1 MSSFQEIINSN
12 QPTLVDFHATWCGP
26 CKAMAP
32 VLDQLKNEFGGAV
45 RVLKID
51 VDKNQ
56 ALANQLNV
64 RGVPTFV
71 LYKSGQIVWRQSGG
85 MSLST
90 LVSKIKPSID

>member
-1 MSSFQEIINSN
+1 MSSFKEIINSS

-32 VLDQLKNEFGGAV
+32 VLDQLKSELGDSI

-51 VDKNQ
+51 IDKNQ

-64 RGVPTFV
+64 RGVPLFI
-71 LYKSGQIVWRQSGG
+71 LYKSGQIVWKQSGG

-90 LVSKIKPSID
+90 LVSKIKPSIG

>member
-1 MSSFQEIINSN
+1 MSSFQDIINSN
-12 QPTLVDFHATWCGP
+12 RPTLVDFHATWCGP

-32 VLDQLKNEFGGAV
+32 ILDQLKSELGESI
-45 RVLKID
+45 RILKID

-71 LYKSGQIVWRQSGG
+71 LYKSGQIIWKQSGG
-85 MSLST
+85 ISLSN
-90 LVSKIKPSID
+90 LISKIKASID